1 VSAVEIVMPRLS
13 DAMEQGTIV
22 RWLKQVGDQVD
33 VGDELVEV
41 ETDKAT
47 VIYEAEVSGLLSAIL
62 VREGEA
68 QQLGGPIARLG
79 GDPEPENVA
88 ATASPTPTA
97 ATPPTAA
104 PAPAHPNGS
113 GRPLATPVA
122 RSRARELGV
131 DLATLSGTGPR
142 GRIRLADV
150 ESAATAAPAGPA
162 PATTAVVSGAPAPV
176 TATTPGRGHSE
187 RLPLTPTQRVIA
199 QRMAETTATVPHFRL
214 SADVDFGEVLRLRK
228 RLRSAVG
235 DAAPTVNDIVVALAG
250 RALREHPAVNS
261 AFAGEAIERFERVN
275 IGIAVARPGALLV
288 PVVRDADRRSLGEIA
303 RETAALIERV
313 RTSSSTPADLQDGT
327 FTVSNLGMYGISAF
341 DSIVNA
347 PEAAILSVGAAQA
360 RALVGEDGAVSSRP
374 YATLTLACDHRAV
387 YGADGA
393 AFLARL
399 RALLESPEVL
409 VL

>member
-1 VSAVEIVMPRLS
+1 
-13 DAMEQGTIV
+13 
-22 RWLKQVGDQVD
+22 
-33 VGDELVEV
+33 
-41 ETDKAT
+41 
-47 VIYEAEVSGLLSAIL
+47 
-62 VREGEA
+62 
-68 QQLGGPIARLG
+68 
-79 GDPEPENVA
+79 
-88 ATASPTPTA
+88 
-97 ATPPTAA
+97 
-104 PAPAHPNGS
+104 
-113 GRPLATPVA
+113 
-122 RSRARELGV
+122 
-131 DLATLSGTGPR
+131 
-142 GRIRLADV
+142 
-150 ESAATAAPAGPA
+150 
-162 PATTAVVSGAPAPV
+162 
-176 TATTPGRGHSE
+176 
-187 RLPLTPTQRVIA
+187 
-199 QRMAETTATVPHFRL
+199 MAETTATVPHFRL

-347 PEAAILSVGAAQA
+347 PEAAILSVGAAQP
-360 RALVGEDGAVSSRP
+360 RALVGEDGAVTSRP

>member
-97 ATPPTAA
+97 APAATAG

-162 PATTAVVSGAPAPV
+162 PATAAVVSGAPAPV

-199 QRMAETTATVPHFRL
+199 QRMVETTATVPHFRL

>member
-1 VSAVEIVMPRLS
+1 VSALEIVMPRLS
-13 DAMEQGTIV
+13 DAMEEGTIV
-22 RWLKQVGDQVD
+22 RWLKDVGDQVE

-47 VIYEAEVSGLLSAIL
+47 VIYEAEVAGRLSEIL
-62 VREGEA
+62 VRPGEA

-79 GDPEPENVA
+79 GTVA
-88 ATASPTPTA
+88 A
-97 ATPPTAA
+97 AA
-104 PAPAHPNGS
+104 PATPNGA

-122 RSRARELGV
+122 RRRARELGV
-131 DLATLSGTGPR
+131 DLGALRGTGPR

-150 ESAATAAPAGPA
+150 EDAATHERAPAAPPSPAAPATVGAA
-162 PATTAVVSGAPAPV
+162 PEASG
-176 TATTPGRGHSE
+176 GRGAGE
-187 RLPLTPTQRVIA
+187 RLPLTSTQRLIA
-199 QRMAETTATVPHFRL
+199 RRMAETTATVPHFRL
-214 SADVDFGEVLRLRK
+214 SADADFGEVLRLRS
-228 RLRSAVG
+228 RLRVAVG
-235 DAAPTVNDIVVALAG
+235 EAAPTVNDIVVALAA

-261 AFAGEAIERFERVN
+261 AFDGDAIVRHERVN
-275 IGIAVARPGALLV
+275 VGIAVARPGALLV
-288 PVVRDADRRSLGEIA
+288 PVVRDADCRSLGEIA
-303 RETAALIERV
+303 RESAALIERV
-313 RTSSSTPADLQDGT
+313 RTSSSTPGDLEDGT
-327 FTVSNLGMYGISAF
+327 FTVSNLGMYGISSF

-347 PEAAILSVGAAQA
+347 PEAAILSVGAAQP
-360 RALVGEDGAVSSRP
+360 RALVGEDGTVTSRP

>member
-1 VSAVEIVMPRLS
+1 MSAVEIVMPGLS

-97 ATPPTAA
+97 APPPTAA

-131 DLATLSGTGPR
+131 DLATLTGTGPR

-162 PATTAVVSGAPAPV
+162 PATAAVVSGAPAPV

>member
-1 VSAVEIVMPRLS
+1 MPRLS

-97 ATPPTAA
+97 APPLTAA

-162 PATTAVVSGAPAPV
+162 PATAAVVSGAPAPV